1 MHGQH
6 AVGVAVQHAG
16 APGQGSVALKTQQR
30 VEPKQ
35 AAATAAQP
43 GELAVQVIR
52 LAGVQAIGDDQHHR
66 AASDQPAGVLRAQA
80 GQRHAE
86 LGTTGKVFNGPT
98 SARQHLI
105 GVGRL
110 KGRAQV
116 GQAHAEGKHV
126 ALRMAPGGGMQKGQ
140 QQPGVALHR
149 ARHIH
154 QHQQRQRLLPALQAR
169 QVHQLAASA
178 RGAVHDA
185 RPMNACTACRR
196 PAAA

>member
-16 APGQGSVALKTQQR
+16 AAGQRCVALKTQQR

-66 AASDQPAGVLRAQA
+66 APPDQPAGVLCAQA
-80 GQRHAE
+80 GQRHAK
-86 LGTTGKVFNGPT
+86 LGAAGKVFNGPT
-98 SARQHLI
+98 GPRQHLI

-116 GQAHAEGKHV
+116 CQAHAEGKHV
-126 ALRMAPGGGMQKGQ
+126 ALRMAPGGGMQKRQ

-169 QVHQLAASA
+169 QVHQLAA
-178 RGAVHDA
+178 GAGSVVHDA
-185 RPMNACTACRR
+185 GPMDACTAAGR